1 MKSTGIIRKIDELG
15 RIVIPKEIRKSM
27 HIKEGE
33 NIEIYIDSDNII
45 LRKFS
50 VLKNISDIAQNLV
63 DSIYKTLKCNVI
75 ITDTNKV
82 IATNNKIKKDLLDK
96 NLNSYMLS
104 YMNKKDKFIE
114 SNNNRM
120 QITDDFFVE
129 CASIVTPIFVNGDIN
144 GLLILYNE
152 DNNIT
157 GNNIDIV
164 SFVSNFFENYLS
176 E

>member
-15 RIVIPKEIRKSM
+15 RIVIPKEIRKNM

-33 NIEIYIDSDNII
+33 NIEIFIDSDNII

-63 DSIYKTLKCNVI
+63 DCLYNTIKCNVI
-75 ITDTNKV
+75 ITDTST
-82 IATNNKIKKDLLDK
+82 ILSTNPKIRK
-96 NLNSYMLS
+96 NLINKNISSNLLL
-104 YMNKKDKFIE
+104 YMNKKTKFIE
-114 SNNNRM
+114 SNSGNL

-129 CASIVTPIFVNGDIN
+129 CTSIISPIFVNGDIN
-144 GLLILYNE
+144 GLLILYDE
-152 DNNIT
+152 DNDDIK
-157 GNNIDIV
+157 NNSSLV

>member
-1 MKSTGIIRKIDELG
+1 MKSTGIIRRIDELG

-33 NIEIYIDSDNII
+33 NIEIFIDSDNII

-50 VLKNISDIAQNLV
+50 MLKNISDIAQNLV
-63 DSIYKTLKCNVI
+63 DSLYNTLKCNII
-75 ITDTNKV
+75 ITDTNT
-82 IATNNKIKKDLLDK
+82 IISTNSKIKKDLIDK
-96 NLNSYMLS
+96 NLSSNLLLYI
-104 YMNKKDKFIE
+104 NRKDKFIE
-114 SNNNRM
+114 SNRGIL

-129 CASIVTPIFVNGDIN
+129 CFSIITPIFVNGDIN
-144 GLLILYNE
+144 GLLILYGN
-152 DNNIT
+152 DNDNI
-157 GNNIDIV
+157 GNNSSLI